1 MQLTIYSI
9 VFFIFILCQE
19 VKAQVEKT
27 LGSNN
32 PESESQDQTEIQFGT
47 YEKPDWKVIDINFL
61 NSYYAQD
68 GTHGA
73 VTGGIGTEQLTDFTQ
88 KITLSIPTSPKLS
101 FNMDA
106 GYDYYSSA
114 STDNIDNIRSSDSA
128 SDMRVH
134 GNIGM
139 SYKSSPQHTFGFRI
153 GGSGEYDYT
162 SINGGLT
169 YDWLSKDQNTA
180 IGIGAQ
186 AFLDQWEII
195 YPRELRG
202 QGSLVPTDKRQSY
215 NGMISLSQVV
225 TKKLQIGIQLEATYM
240 KGLLSTPF
248 HRVYFQEQD
257 QAKVEQLPESRM
269 KIPIGVRANA
279 HLTDWLISRM
289 YYRYYWDD
297 WGVKSHT
304 VSVEL
309 PIKINRF
316 ISVYPSYRYHTQT
329 ASEHFRAY
337 KEHTLDQSFYS
348 SDYDLS
354 RLNSHAIGVGLS
366 ISPAAGIAKM
376 KVPFIKRTSI
386 IINSIDLKYSHYMR
400 STDLTA
406 NIVSLG
412 VNVSI
417 R

>member
-1 MQLTIYSI
+1 MQLTIYSV

-19 VKAQVEKT
+19 VKAQIEKA
-27 LGSNN
+27 LPSDSNK
-32 PESESQDQTEIQFGT
+32 SESQDQTEVQFGI

-68 GTHGA
+68 GSHGA

-88 KITLSIPTSPKLS
+88 KITLSIPTSPKMN

-134 GNIGM
+134 GNLGI

-153 GGSGEYDYT
+153 AGSGEYDYT

-186 AFLDQWEII
+186 AFIDRWEII

-202 QGSLVPTDKRQSY
+202 QGKLVPTDKRQSY
-215 NGMISLSQVV
+215 NSTLSLSQVV
-225 TKKLQIGIQLEATYM
+225 TKKLQIGIELEATYM

-248 HRVYFQEQD
+248 HRVYFQGQS
-257 QAKVEQLPESRM
+257 QAKVEQLPESRL
-269 KIPIGVRANA
+269 KIPIGLRANA
-279 HLTDWLISRM
+279 YLTDWLISRM

-304 VSVEL
+304 MSVEL

-316 ISVYPSYRYHTQT
+316 ISVNPSYRYHTQT
-329 ASEHFRAY
+329 ASDHFRPY
-337 KEHTLDQSFYS
+337 KEHT
-348 SDYDLS
+348 
-354 RLNSHAIGVGLS
+354 
-366 ISPAAGIAKM
+366 
-376 KVPFIKRTSI
+376 
-386 IINSIDLKYSHYMR
+386 
-400 STDLTA
+400 
-406 NIVSLG
+406 
-412 VNVSI
+412 
-417 R
+417 